1 GDQCVTP
8 CVGDMEVPTGD
19 MTVHFSGVTRVAL
32 PQIVLADVLADVL
45 AEGRNVDGWIVLEA
59 QLVEVT
65 VTEGMATVLLA
76 KGVA

>member
-1 GDQCVTP
+1 MEVYGDQCVTP

-32 PQIVLADVLADVL
+32 PQIVLADVLA
-45 AEGRNVDGWIVLEA
+45 EGRNVDGWIVLEA